1 MWLIRWGR
9 GSKKKVNGKTDIIRQ
24 NENLFLKKIKEIY
37 RIINLFTHDRKL
49 VPDSKMRINTFIW
62 GLMPR
67 GLIWSNTRVKKKVGL
82 AVGWG
87 SLHVYAEKYDTYS
100 KGCQASSVQM
110 FQ

>member
-1 MWLIRWGR
+1 M
-9 GSKKKVNGKTDIIRQ
+9 T
-24 NENLFLKKIKEIY
+24 ENLYLIQKWESTLSY
-37 RIINLFTHDRKL
+37 G
-49 VPDSKMRINTFIW
+49 
-62 GLMPR
+62 GLCQG

-87 SLHVYAEKYDTYS
+87 SLHVYAEKYGTYS